1 MYLARFPAT
10 RACTVTSF
18 VTIAPAAIIA
28 TSPTIMLGQR
38 TRRRGQETGLQPSFY
53 SADVGI
59 SGFLS
64 IFAGNL
70 KLIIIGVEMNFI
82 LQEIKKYF

>member
-38 TRRRGQETGLQPSFY
+38 IAFAVIHTFLIMISLCLSTQNLQQSF
-53 SADVGI
+53 
-59 SGFLS
+59 
-64 IFAGNL
+64 
-70 KLIIIGVEMNFI
+70 
-82 LQEIKKYF
+82 LQLY

>member
-38 TRRRGQETGLQPSFY
+38 IAFAVIHT
-53 SADVGI
+53 
-59 SGFLS
+59 FL
-64 IFAGNL
+64 N
-70 KLIIIGVEMNFI
+70 
-82 LQEIKKYF
+82 YD